1 MGCKKDQNHKID
13 LMSVEKA
20 KSIASKTYSKKV
32 KRIIWIGQKEVNV
45 KIELVFEVATVTS
58 GYKRIL

>member
-20 KSIASKTYSKKV
+20 KSIANKTYSKKV